1 VCDAKKS
8 ADQTAA
14 ARNQACLQMQHLF
27 MSFLWEQMSG
37 DPCYTLHIENKL
49 AVEVATRAIC
59 WHNFFYLNALDD
71 AEVACMCCSTCARVE
86 YGVSKMSA
94 RKLPEHM
101 QRCELA
107 QTPAQPDTNDCSTSE
122 LAPAG

>member
-1 VCDAKKS
+1 MPKS
-8 ADQTAA
+8 QQIKQQA

-59 WHNFFYLNALDD
+59 WHNFFYLDALDD

-107 QTPAQPDTNDCSTSE
+107 QTPAQPDNNDCSTSE
-122 LAPAG
+122 PAPAG